1 MDKWISGGL
10 LIIAALLIAAFV
22 HPYLGQYVTQQAQ
35 GEVQSNQQM
44 LNATA
49 YAQYSNQT
57 SCTEAGGVWNETTGI
72 CQP

>member
-1 MDKWISGGL
+1 MDKWIAGAL
-10 LIIAALLIAAFV
+10 LIIGVLLLAAFI

-35 GEVQSNQQM
+35 GEVRSNQQM

-57 SCTEAGGVWNETTGI
+57 SCAQAGGTWNETTNI
-72 CQP
+72 CES

>member
-1 MDKWISGGL
+1 MDKWIAGGL
-10 LIIAALLIAAFV
+10 LIIGVLLLVAFV
-22 HPYLGQYVTQQAQ
+22 HPYMGKYETQQAQ

-57 SCTEAGGVWNETTGI
+57 SCAEAGGQWNAVAST

>member
-1 MDKWISGGL
+1 MDKWLASGL
-10 LIIAALLIAAFV
+10 LLIGALLLAAFV

-57 SCTEAGGVWNETTGI
+57 SCAEAGGQWNGTTGS
-72 CQP
+72 CQ

>member
-10 LIIAALLIAAFV
+10 LIIGVLLLAAFI

-35 GEVQSNQQM
+35 GEVRSNQQM

-57 SCTEAGGVWNETTGI
+57 SCTKAGGVWNITTST
-72 CQP
+72 CQ